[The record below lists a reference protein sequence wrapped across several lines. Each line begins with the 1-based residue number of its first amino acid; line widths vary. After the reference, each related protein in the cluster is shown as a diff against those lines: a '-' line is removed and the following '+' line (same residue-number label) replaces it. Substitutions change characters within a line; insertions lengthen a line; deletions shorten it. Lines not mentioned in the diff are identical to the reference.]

1 MSNPVPVLMHLRG
14 IKTAAINFISCVLLV
29 CGMAS
34 AQAQSPVFEKTGYES
49 GLPEEH
55 IKFTFRDSKGIV
67 WVGGTNG
74 LYRYDGYAFRT
85 YRNNPS
91 DTHSLCNNNINHIAE
106 DHRGRVWIAT
116 DNGLCY
122 FERQNNRFI
131 TLHKTADG
139 TVLSDVPF
147 TRLFVAADGTLWSGT
162 FRRGLFAFDEN
173 GQVHHHIRFTDEQ
186 ASSRGN
192 EITGIN
198 AISRD
203 SLWVNTLFALY
214 LVQLPGN
221 TVQRFSLDTHMP
233 GVVHF
238 QSLFTAQA
246 KPDPRNKRLLWLSTW
261 GDGMALFDLD
271 TKQFKTFLPF
281 PDKHPA
287 GTDNIITDFLF
298 ADDTTVLACCEKGML
313 RFDTRTKRFT
323 LFGRIAEAAYSLG
336 AEFPTRIHRDREGI
350 VWLSTSE
357 GLYRINPLQQ
367 SFDYNPMLVTQK
379 RMGPVCME
387 NDSVFCYAT
396 LFENRKLV
404 FLNLKTNAQEVIL
417 LPDLEAI
424 NAEVMDIAFDRE
436 GKLWCATTDGIF
448 TLNRK
453 TKQLER
459 AWVYADKKHPGNFI
473 YTSMIETD
481 GNQLFFGTQVNG
493 LVLYDLRDKKFTH
506 FTKATTPG
514 FLSDTSCVWL
524 ATDQSGTLWLTG
536 KYTGM
541 MRMDMTTHRFTSL
554 PIPDAFR
561 LAHFGYEISDI
572 RYREN
577 DGLFFAS
584 RSRSVIKLKPG
595 TAGWLNHPVHF
606 DARKNMNIALVYS
619 LCLDE
624 QQTIWAGGF
633 GDIYRI
639 TGDSARRIEE
649 FGKLIRKD
657 VSTLKYL
664 QSSKTVFAVG
674 PNVFLKTDFDYT
686 LPKQLDV
693 LIDRY
698 AIRDS
703 VIVCAQNP
711 GPLRLA
717 HDQNAFRFEFA
728 APDYF
733 HPKAIRYRYKLQGH
747 DPYWTD
753 AGETRTLNY
762 ANIPPG
768 DYVLFIEAWDS
779 ESPERKG
786 VFELPVKI
794 VPAFYQTL
802 WFKMLLVLLVFAIVF
817 GLFYIFRVQRLKVKL
832 AELEKEQ
839 ASQRIREAIS
849 ADIHDEIGAGLTL
862 ISLQGQASLRH
873 IESDAQKTKT
883 VMQGMIKNAQLLAQ
897 SLGEIVWS
905 VNPKYDT
912 LHHFLAFIRNYCHN
926 FLDESPFVYEVNLDD
941 SVEDVKLS
949 PEVRR
954 NLLMIV
960 KEALNNATK
969 YSNGNRI
976 VIAFGKNNGTY
987 FLSVED
993 NGTVFKPSETRTGN
1007 GIPGMKTRAA
1017 KAGWDIDITF
1027 VPGQCVRV
1035 YASGPLR

>member
-1 MSNPVPVLMHLRG
+1 MHLRG
-14 IKTAAINFISCVLLV
+14 IKIAAINFISCVLCL
-29 CGMAS
+29 CGMTS
-34 AQAQSPVFEKTGYES
+34 AQAQSPVFEKTGYEN

-85 YRNNPS
+85 YRNNPA

-106 DHRGRVWIAT
+106 DHRGRIWIAT
-116 DNGLCY
+116 DDGLCY
-122 FERQNNRFI
+122 FERKTNRFT
-131 TLHKTADG
+131 TLHKTAAG
-139 TVLSDVPF
+139 ELLSDVPF
-147 TRLFVAADGTLWSGT
+147 TRLFVAADGVLWAGT
-162 FRRGLFAFDEN
+162 FRRGLFALDEN
-173 GQVHHHIRFTDEQ
+173 GTVLHHIRLTAETE
-186 ASSRGN
+186 SNRGN

-198 AISRD
+198 LVSPD
-203 SLWVNTLFALY
+203 SLWVNTLYALY
-214 LVQLPGN
+214 LVQLPGG
-221 TVQRFSLDTHMP
+221 TTQRFSLDTHMP

-246 KPDPRNKRLLWLSTW
+246 KPDPRNGRLLWLSSW

-281 PDKHPA
+281 PEKHPA

-323 LFGRIAEAAYSLG
+323 LFGPIPEAAYSLG
-336 AEFPTRIHRDREGI
+336 AGFPTRIHRDREGI
-350 VWLSTSE
+350 VWLSSAE

-367 SFDYNPMLVTQK
+367 SFDYNPILVAEK

-387 NDSVFCYAT
+387 NDRVFCYAT
-396 LFENRKLV
+396 MFRDRKIV
-404 FLNLKTNAQEVIL
+404 FLDLETNAQQVYPLKE
-417 LPDLEAI
+417 LEAG
-424 NAEVMDIAFDRE
+424 NAEVMDIAFDGE
-436 GKLWCATTDGIF
+436 GTLWCATTTGIF

-459 AWVYADKKHPGNFI
+459 AWVYADKKHPGNFM
-473 YTSMIETD
+473 YTSMIERNGD
-481 GNQLFFGTQVNG
+481 QLFFGTQVNG

-514 FLSDTSCVWL
+514 FLNDTSCVWL
-524 ATDQSGTLWLTG
+524 AADKSGTLWLTG

-541 MRMDMTTHRFTSL
+541 MRMDMNTLRFTPL

-561 LAHFGYEISDI
+561 LEHFGYEISDI

-584 RSRSVIKLKPG
+584 RSRSVTKLQPG
-595 TAGWLNHPVHF
+595 KTDWLDHPVHF
-606 DARKNMNIALVYS
+606 DGRKNMNIALVYS

-624 QQTIWAGGF
+624 QQTMWAGGF

-639 TGDSARRIEE
+639 TGDSAQRIEE

-657 VSTLKYL
+657 VAALKYL
-664 QSSKTVFAVG
+664 PGSKTVFAVG
-674 PNVFLKTDFDYT
+674 PNVFLKTDFDYQ
-686 LPKQLDV
+686 LPPQLEV
-693 LIDRY
+693 FIDRY
-698 AIRDS
+698 TILDS
-703 VIVCAQNP
+703 VYVCAQNP
-711 GPLRLA
+711 APLRLA

-733 HPKAIRYRYKLQGH
+733 HPKAIHYRYKLQGH
-747 DPYWTD
+747 DPYWTE

-768 DYVLFIEAWDS
+768 DYVLQIEAWDS
-779 ESPERKG
+779 QSPERKG

-794 VPAFYQTL
+794 VPAFYQTT
-802 WFKMLLVLLVFAIVF
+802 WFKLLMVVLVFGIVF

-862 ISLQGQASLRH
+862 ISLQGQSSLRH

-926 FLDESPFVYEVNLDD
+926 FLDDSPFAYEVNLDD
-941 SVEDVKLS
+941 SVDDVKLS
-949 PEVRR
+949 PELRR

-1017 KAGWDIDITF
+1017 KAGWCIDITF
-1027 VPGQCVRV
+1027 VPGQGVRV
-1035 YASGPLR
+1035 YASGPLQ